1 MGDRTRSVTRGY
13 DIARNPGEVPFGD
26 QPGKPVAGIR
36 VQRDIV
42 PFERAYL
49 ITADIT
55 VLLEPTERLMH
66 NDTGNAPRACG
77 QIGSVAAET
86 AAHIRQQEHAATLFV
101 PDQPRIAINAA
112 RAVDRGIP
120 FVDRCQPPFANGNFA
135 RLQRNKGIKVRIGQI
150 CDGTLFQQDIGSTAS
165 GHCHQIAVTDTRKR
179 IPFGISVFPKRQS
192 FEP

>member
-55 VLLEPTERLMH
+55 VFLEPTERLMH
-66 NDTGNAPRACG
+66 NDT
-77 QIGSVAAET
+77 
-86 AAHIRQQEHAATLFV
+86 
-101 PDQPRIAINAA
+101 
-112 RAVDRGIP
+112 
-120 FVDRCQPPFANGNFA
+120 
-135 RLQRNKGIKVRIGQI
+135 
-150 CDGTLFQQDIGSTAS
+150 
-165 GHCHQIAVTDTRKR
+165 
-179 IPFGISVFPKRQS
+179 
-192 FEP
+192 